1 MLLLIFFFNDTATTE
16 IYTLSLHDA
25 LPISFLR
32 EPQDYALVGSDLA
45 ERLLEQ
51 NVVYVE
57 ATLSVGVM
65 LLRKQ
70 QAEANFAA
78 LLHSTEPFER
88 RGLRFRWVFDAV
100 RQFGAAAAMA
110 VVETAKTCKSKTI
123 VAFGIGGDQLQVD
136 TPPVRG
142 GYEQIGRAS
151 CRERG

>member
-78 LLHSTEPFER
+78 LLHSTEPFRSE
-88 RGLRFRWVFDAV
+88 
-100 RQFGAAAAMA
+100 
-110 VVETAKTCKSKTI
+110 EHTSE
-123 VAFGIGGDQLQVD
+123 LQSRLHLV
-136 TPPVRG
+136 
-142 GYEQIGRAS
+142 
-151 CRERG
+151 CRLLLEKKQT